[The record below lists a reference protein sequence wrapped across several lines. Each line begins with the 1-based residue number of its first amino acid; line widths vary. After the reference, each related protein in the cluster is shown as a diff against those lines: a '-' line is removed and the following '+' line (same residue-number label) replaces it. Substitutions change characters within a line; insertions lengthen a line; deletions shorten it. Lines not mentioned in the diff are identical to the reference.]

1 MAQMIFLISVFFVGL
16 TSSALAD
23 GLKTPKFSASLRVSN
38 LAKEMTEIKI
48 FNECFFER
56 KSDLSR
62 PVRSVLVTSQ
72 VLPVDLIIPA
82 TDEPVAT
89 LIANE
94 KALTLDVRQY
104 KVDVDSSES
113 KLANSKFERC
123 RVRLF
128 VRDLREEVDE
138 DGEAMTRVELSYE
151 LTSITPATAD
161 TVSDESKF
169 AESLSQALSR
179 IIIRRDAKQRRFVVL
194 KPTEAK

>member
-1 MAQMIFLISVFFVGL
+1 
-16 TSSALAD
+16 
-23 GLKTPKFSASLRVSN
+23 
-38 LAKEMTEIKI
+38 
-48 FNECFFER
+48 
-56 KSDLSR
+56 
-62 PVRSVLVTSQ
+62 
-72 VLPVDLIIPA
+72 
-82 TDEPVAT
+82 
-89 LIANE
+89 
-94 KALTLDVRQY
+94 
-104 KVDVDSSES
+104 
-113 KLANSKFERC
+113 
-123 RVRLF
+123 VRLF